1 MLPGPDIIIACL
13 NCGALATV
21 PSLLS
26 GNTIGAR
33 WWTDGKMEAMMLPQY
48 PEITKCHGCAAFY
61 WVSDARRIGEIDY
74 NDDSKRREV
83 PEAWR
88 DAENIRE
95 LSEDEYLQAI
105 AGGLGKPR
113 KRELYLRTRAWWAGN
128 DAFRTP
134 ETDKPGQP
142 APPRSPAATANLE
155 RLFKLLR
162 TKDIT
167 ERLLKGEAARQL
179 GRFKEAWDI
188 LWFAFPKQYLRVA
201 AFLRDLIRNKDTIVR
216 QIPQFKED

>member
-1 MLPGPDIIIACL
+1 MLPGPTEIIECPE
-13 NCGALATV
+13 CRVLARV

-48 PEITKCHGCAAFY
+48 PEITRCGTCAAYY
-61 WVSDARRIGEIDY
+61 WIPDALRIGEIEY
-74 NDDSKRREV
+74 NDDSKQRKI

-88 DAENIRE
+88 EAEKIRE

-105 AGGLGKPR
+105 AGGLAKPR

-128 DAFRTP
+128 DRYRS
-134 ETDKPGQP
+134 EDQVKPGQP
-142 APPRSPAATANLE
+142 TPPRSPEATANLE

-167 ERLLKGEAARQL
+167 ERLLKAEVAREL
-179 GRFKEAWDI
+179 GRFDEALEI
-188 LWFAFPKQYLRVA
+188 LRSEFPSQYQRVVTRMQELSQA
-201 AFLRDLIRNKDTIVR
+201 KDRLVRPIRS
-216 QIPQFKED
+216 Q

>member
-1 MLPGPDIIIACL
+1 MQPGPTEIIECL
-13 NCGALATV
+13 KCRALARV

-48 PEITKCHGCAAFY
+48 PEITRCGACAAFY

-74 NDDSKRREV
+74 NDDSKRRKI
-83 PEAWR
+83 PEEWR
-88 DAENIRE
+88 EAEEIEE

-134 ETDKPGQP
+134 DQPRPGQP
-142 APPRSPAATANLE
+142 IPPRSPAATANLE

-167 ERLLKGEAARQL
+167 ERLLKAEVAREL
-179 GRFKEAWDI
+179 GRFDEALEI
-188 LWFAFPKQYLRVA
+188 LRSEFPSQYQRVVTLMQELSQA
-201 AFLRDLIRNKDTIVR
+201 KDRLVT
-216 QIPQFKED
+216 QIPTE

>member
-1 MLPGPDIIIACL
+1 MQPGPDEIIECL
-13 NCGALATV
+13 KCRALARV

-48 PEITKCHGCAAFY
+48 PEITRCGACAAFY

-74 NDDSKRREV
+74 NDDSKRRQI
-83 PEAWR
+83 PEEWGE
-88 DAENIRE
+88 AEKIEE

-167 ERLLKGEAARQL
+167 ERLLKAEVAREL
-179 GRFKEAWDI
+179 GRFDEALEI
-188 LWFAFPKQYLRVA
+188 LRSEFPSQYQRVVTLMQELSQA
-201 AFLRDLIRNKDTIVR
+201 KDPMVR
-216 QIPQFKED
+216 EIAVDNG